1 MCGII
6 GYSGHRRASEVL
18 MDGLKR
24 LEYRGYD
31 SAGIAMVED
40 GRLLL
45 LKRQGELEMLQKAL
59 PKLEGR
65 TGIGHTRWATC
76 GRPSDRN
83 AHPFVSCDGKLAI
96 VHNGIIENYSSLRG
110 RLEAEGHH
118 FTSETDTEVI
128 VHLLETHYAGDLRQ
142 ALAETVR
149 EIQGTYAIAAVLEGS
164 PEIAAARKENPLVL
178 GLGVEENFL
187 ASDVTALLSY
197 TNQVLYIM
205 DGETVSLTPK
215 GVTIFDMDGAVIKR
229 EPSAVTWS
237 AEDAQ
242 KGGFE
247 HFMLK
252 EIFEGPNA
260 IHNTL
265 LGALDLIENGEVLP
279 RTDFPSVKLVACGS
293 SFHAAMVGKYA
304 MEEFAG
310 VPTTLELASEYRYSP
325 GAREAPLVILITQS
339 GETADTL
346 AAAREARRRGC
357 RTLAVTN
364 VVGSTITREVDEVL
378 YTRAGPEIGVAAT
391 KTFLTQLLA
400 MYLVAIRIGYGNGTL
415 SHDSMRSA
423 LSSLRQSSNMVQSV
437 LNHVHEIE
445 EASKMIDRAE
455 HCFFIGR
462 NINYPT
468 MLEGALKLKEISYIH
483 AEGFAAGELKHGP
496 LALLNS
502 STPVI
507 AVAIKGDHTYDK
519 MLANIS
525 VVAARDSP
533 VLGVGLE
540 GDADLSRLCERM
552 IYVPPVRPVFSPI
565 PVTVA
570 LQALSYYVAK
580 RRGCS
585 IDKPKNLAKSV
596 TVE

>member
-1 MCGII
+1 MCGIV
-6 GYSGHRRASEVL
+6 GYSGHRQAAEVL
-18 MDGLKR
+18 MEGLKR

-31 SAGIAMVED
+31 SAGLAMVEKEH
-40 GRLLL
+40 LTLV
-45 LKRQGELEMLQKAL
+45 KRQGELDVLKRVL
-59 PKLEGR
+59 PRLEGH

-83 AHPFVSCDGKLAI
+83 SHPFLSCDGKLAI
-96 VHNGIIENYSSLRG
+96 VHNGIIENYMVLREE
-110 RLEAEGHH
+110 LEARGHR
-118 FTSETDTEVI
+118 FTSDTDTEVM
-128 VHLLETHYAGDLRQ
+128 VHLLEDHYKDDLRK
-142 ALAETVR
+142 ALALT
-149 EIQGTYAIAAVLEGS
+149 IQDIRGTYAIAAVREGS
-164 PEIAAARKENPLVL
+164 KEIVAARRENPLVV
-178 GLGVEENFL
+178 GIGVKENFL

-197 TNQVLYIM
+197 TSKVLYIM
-205 DGETVSLTPK
+205 DGETVSLTPS
-215 GVTIFDMDGAVIKR
+215 GVKIYDSDGALVKR
-229 EPSAVTWS
+229 EPSMITWS

-252 EIFEGPNA
+252 EIFEGPSA
-260 IHNTL
+260 IHNTM
-265 LGALDLIENGEVLP
+265 LGALDMIENGEVLP
-279 RTDFPSVKLVACGS
+279 NPDFQSIKIVACGS
-293 SFHAAMVGKYA
+293 SYHAAMGGKYA

-325 GAREAPLVILITQS
+325 GAREYPLVILVTQS

-346 AAAREARRRGC
+346 AAAREAKRRGC

-364 VVGSTITREVDEVL
+364 VVGSTITREVDEVF

-391 KTFLTQLLA
+391 KTFLTQALA
-400 MYLVAIRIGYGNGTL
+400 MYLLAIRIGYAKGVL
-415 SHDSMRSA
+415 SYDSMRSA

-437 LNHVHEIE
+437 LNHVHDIE
-445 EASKMIDRAE
+445 TASRLIDPSE

-462 NINYPT
+462 NINFPT
-468 MLEGALKLKEISYIH
+468 VLEGALKLKEISYIH

-496 LALLNS
+496 LALLDS
-502 STPVI
+502 TTPVI
-507 AVAIKGDHTYDK
+507 AVAIKGDHTYEK

-525 VVAARDSP
+525 EVAARDSP
-533 VLGVGLE
+533 ILGVGIE
-540 GDADLSRLCERM
+540 GDTELARLCEKV
-552 IYVPPVRPVFSPI
+552 IYIPKVNPLFSPI

-570 LQALSYYVAK
+570 LQVLSYYVAK

>member
-1 MCGII
+1 MCGIV

-18 MDGLKR
+18 MEGLKR

-31 SAGIAMVED
+31 SAGVAMVED
-40 GRLLL
+40 GRLTI
-45 LKRQGELEMLQKAL
+45 LKKQGELDVLHRAL
-59 PKLEGR
+59 PKFTGR

-76 GRPSDRN
+76 GRPSDSN
-83 AHPFVSCDGKLAI
+83 AHPFISCDGKLAI
-96 VHNGIIENYSSLRG
+96 VHNGIIENYTSLRE
-110 RLEAEGHH
+110 RLESEGHR
-118 FTSETDTEVI
+118 FTSETDTEVV
-128 VHLLETHYAGDLRQ
+128 VHLLESHYSGDLRQ
-142 ALAETVR
+142 ALAETVKDI
-149 EIQGTYAIAAVLEGS
+149 EGTYAIAAVLEGS
-164 PEIAAARKENPLVL
+164 QEIAAARKENPLVV
-178 GLGVEENFL
+178 GLGVNENFL

-197 TNQVLYIM
+197 TNKVLYIM
-205 DGETVSLTPK
+205 DGETLSLTPK
-215 GVTIFDMDGAVIKR
+215 GVAVYDQEGIEVKR

-279 RTDFPSVKLVACGS
+279 RIDFPSVKLVACGS

-325 GAREAPLVILITQS
+325 GACEAPLVILITQS

-364 VVGSTITREVDEVL
+364 IVGSTITREVDEVL

-400 MYLVAIRIGYGNGTL
+400 MYLLAIRVGYGNGTL

-437 LNHVHEIE
+437 LNHIHDIE
-445 EASKMIDRAE
+445 EASRMVDKAV

-468 MLEGALKLKEISYIH
+468 MMEGALKLKEISYIH

-496 LALLNS
+496 LALLDS

-507 AVAIKGDHTYDK
+507 AVAIKGDHTYEK

-525 VVAARDSP
+525 EVAARDSP
-533 VLGVGLE
+533 VLGVGVE
-540 GDADLSRLCERM
+540 GDTDLSRLCERM
-552 IYVPPVRPVFSPI
+552 VYVPPVKPVFSPI

-580 RRGCS
+580 RRNCS

>member
-1 MCGII
+1 MCGIV
-6 GYSGHRRASEVL
+6 GYSGHRRASDVL

-40 GRLLL
+40 GRLVL
-45 LKRQGELEMLQKAL
+45 LKRQGELEMLQKVL
-59 PKLEGR
+59 PRFEGR

-96 VHNGIIENYSSLRG
+96 VHNGIIENYSALRE

-118 FTSETDTEVI
+118 FTSETDTEVV
-128 VHLLETHYAGDLRQ
+128 VHLMEKHYAGDLRQ
-142 ALAETVR
+142 ALADTVR

-164 PEIAAARKENPLVL
+164 PEIAAARKENPLVV

-215 GVTIFDMDGAVIKR
+215 GVTIHDHEGTMVKR

-265 LGALDLIENGEVLP
+265 LGALDLVENGEVLP

-293 SFHAAMVGKYA
+293 SYHAAMVGKYA
-304 MEEFAG
+304 MEEFSG

-437 LNHVHEIE
+437 LNHIHDIE
-445 EASKMIDRAE
+445 EASKMVDQAH

-496 LALLNS
+496 LALLDS
-502 STPVI
+502 TTPVI
-507 AVAIKGDHTYDK
+507 AVAIKGDHTYEK

-525 VVAARDSP
+525 EVAARDSP

-540 GDADLSRLCERM
+540 GDTDLSRLCERM
-552 IYVPPVRPVFSPI
+552 IYVPPVKPVFSPI

>member
-1 MCGII
+1 MCGIM

-18 MDGLKR
+18 VEGLKR

-31 SAGIAMVED
+31 SAGVAMVEN
-40 GRLLL
+40 GRLAMV
-45 LKRQGELEMLQKAL
+45 KRQGELDVLQGAL
-59 PKLEGR
+59 PRLEGR

-83 AHPFVSCDGKLAI
+83 AHPFLSCDGKLAI
-96 VHNGIIENYSSLRG
+96 VHNGIIENHSTLRK

-118 FTSETDTEVI
+118 FTSETDTEVV
-128 VHLLETHYAGDLRQ
+128 VHLLEGHFRGDLRQ
-142 ALAETVR
+142 AMADTLK
-149 EIQGTYAIAAVLEGS
+149 EIKGTYAIAAVLEGS
-164 PEIAAARKENPLVL
+164 EEIVAARKENPLVI
-178 GLGVEENFL
+178 GLGVQENFL

-197 TNQVLYIM
+197 TNKVLYVM
-205 DGETVSLTPK
+205 DGETVSLTPN
-215 GVTIFDMDGAVIKR
+215 GVAIFDSEGAQVKR
-229 EPSAVTWS
+229 EPSLVSWS

-279 RTDFPSVKLVACGS
+279 RTDFQSVKLVACGS
-293 SFHAAMVGKYA
+293 SYHAAMVGKYA

-325 GAREAPLVILITQS
+325 GARETPLVILITQS

-357 RTLAVTN
+357 HTLAVTN

-391 KTFLTQLLA
+391 KTFLTQLVA

-437 LNHVHEIE
+437 LNRTHSIE
-445 EASKMIDRAE
+445 EASRMLDRAG

-496 LALLNS
+496 LALLDAT
-502 STPVI
+502 TPVI
-507 AVAIKGDHTYDK
+507 AVAIKGDHTYEK
-519 MLANIS
+519 MLANIAE
-525 VVAARDSP
+525 VAARDSP
-533 VLGVGLE
+533 VLGIGVE
-540 GDADLSRLCERM
+540 GDTDLGRLCERM
-552 IYVPPVRPVFSPI
+552 IAIQPVEPVFSPL

-570 LQALSYYVAK
+570 LQALAYYVAR

>member
-1 MCGII
+1 MCGIM

-18 MDGLKR
+18 VEGLKR

-31 SAGIAMVED
+31 SAGVAMVEN
-40 GRLLL
+40 GRLAMV
-45 LKRQGELEMLQKAL
+45 KRQGELDVLQGAL
-59 PKLEGR
+59 PRLEGR

-83 AHPFVSCDGKLAI
+83 AHPFLSCDGKLAI
-96 VHNGIIENYSSLRG
+96 VHNGIIENHSTLRK

-118 FTSETDTEVI
+118 FTSETDTEVV
-128 VHLLETHYAGDLRQ
+128 VHLLEGHFRGDLRQ
-142 ALAETVR
+142 AMADTLK
-149 EIQGTYAIAAVLEGS
+149 EIKGTYAIAAVLEGS
-164 PEIAAARKENPLVL
+164 EEIVAARKENPLVI
-178 GLGVEENFL
+178 GLGVQENFL

-197 TNQVLYIM
+197 TNNVLYVM
-205 DGETVSLTPK
+205 DGEIVSLTPN
-215 GVTIFDMDGAVIKR
+215 GVAIFDSEGAQVKR
-229 EPSAVTWS
+229 EPSLVSWS

-279 RTDFPSVKLVACGS
+279 RTDFQSVKLVACGS
-293 SFHAAMVGKYA
+293 SYHAAMVGKYA

-325 GAREAPLVILITQS
+325 GARETPLVILITQS

-357 RTLAVTN
+357 HTLAVTN

-391 KTFLTQLLA
+391 KTFLTQLVA

-415 SHDSMRSA
+415 SHASMRSA

-437 LNHVHEIE
+437 LNRTHSIE
-445 EASKMIDRAE
+445 EASRMLDRAG

-496 LALLNS
+496 LALLDAT
-502 STPVI
+502 TPVI
-507 AVAIKGDHTYDK
+507 AVAIKGDHTYEK

-525 VVAARDSP
+525 EVAARDSP
-533 VLGVGLE
+533 VLGIGVE
-540 GDADLSRLCERM
+540 GDTDLGRLCERM
-552 IYVPPVRPVFSPI
+552 IAIQPVEPVFSPL

-570 LQALSYYVAK
+570 LQALAYYVAR

>member
-1 MCGII
+1 MCGIM

-18 MDGLKR
+18 VEGLKR

-31 SAGIAMVED
+31 SAGVAMVEN
-40 GRLLL
+40 GRLAMV
-45 LKRQGELEMLQKAL
+45 KRQGELDVLQGAL
-59 PKLEGR
+59 PRLEGR

-83 AHPFVSCDGKLAI
+83 AHPFLSCDGKLAI
-96 VHNGIIENYSSLRG
+96 VHNGIIENHSTLRK

-118 FTSETDTEVI
+118 FTSETDTEVV
-128 VHLLETHYAGDLRQ
+128 VHLLEGHFRGDLRQ
-142 ALAETVR
+142 AMADTLK
-149 EIQGTYAIAAVLEGS
+149 EIKGTYAIAAVLEGS
-164 PEIAAARKENPLVL
+164 EEIVAARKENPLVI
-178 GLGVEENFL
+178 GLGVQENFL

-197 TNQVLYIM
+197 TNKVLYVM
-205 DGETVSLTPK
+205 DGETVSLTPN
-215 GVTIFDMDGAVIKR
+215 GVAIFDSEGAQVKR
-229 EPSAVTWS
+229 EPSLVSWS

-279 RTDFPSVKLVACGS
+279 RIDFQSVKLVACGS
-293 SFHAAMVGKYA
+293 SYHAAMVGKYA

-325 GAREAPLVILITQS
+325 GARETPLVILITQS

-357 RTLAVTN
+357 HTLAVTN

-391 KTFLTQLLA
+391 KTFLTQLVA

-415 SHDSMRSA
+415 SHASMRSA

-437 LNHVHEIE
+437 LNRTHSIE
-445 EASKMIDRAE
+445 EASRMLDRAG

-496 LALLNS
+496 LALLDAT
-502 STPVI
+502 TPVI
-507 AVAIKGDHTYDK
+507 AVAIKGDHTYEK

-525 VVAARDSP
+525 EVAARDSP
-533 VLGVGLE
+533 VLGIGVE
-540 GDADLSRLCERM
+540 GDTDLGRLCERM
-552 IYVPPVRPVFSPI
+552 IAIQPVEPVFSPL

-570 LQALSYYVAK
+570 LQALAYYVAR

>member
-1 MCGII
+1 MCGIV

-18 MDGLKR
+18 MEGLKR

-31 SAGIAMVED
+31 SAGLAMVED
-40 GRLLL
+40 GRLVL
-45 LKRQGELEMLQKAL
+45 LKRKGELEVLQGAL
-59 PKLEGR
+59 PRFEGR

-96 VHNGIIENYSSLRG
+96 VHNGIIENYSSLRE
-110 RLEAEGHH
+110 RLESEGHH
-118 FTSETDTEVI
+118 FTSETDTEVV
-128 VHLLETHYAGDLRQ
+128 VHLMETHYAGDLRK
-142 ALAETVR
+142 ALADTVK
-149 EIQGTYAIAAVLEGS
+149 EIQGTYAISAILEGS
-164 PEIAAARKENPLVL
+164 QEIAAARKENPLVV
-178 GLGVEENFL
+178 GLGIDENFL

-197 TNQVLYIM
+197 TNKVLYIM

-215 GVTIFDMDGAVIKR
+215 GVAIFDHDGAPVKR
-229 EPSAVTWS
+229 DPSTITWS

-437 LNHVHEIE
+437 LNHLHDVE
-445 EASKMIDRAE
+445 EASRMIDKAV

-496 LALLNS
+496 LALLDS
-502 STPVI
+502 TTPVI
-507 AVAIKGDHTYDK
+507 AVAIKGDHTYEK

-525 VVAARDSP
+525 EVAARDSP

-540 GDADLSRLCERM
+540 GDTDLARLCERM
-552 IYVPPVRPVFSPI
+552 IFIPPVKPVFSPI

>member
-1 MCGII
+1 MCGIM

-18 MDGLKR
+18 VEGLKR

-31 SAGIAMVED
+31 SAGVAMVEN
-40 GRLLL
+40 GRLAMV
-45 LKRQGELEMLQKAL
+45 KRQGELDVLQGAL
-59 PKLEGR
+59 PRLEGR

-83 AHPFVSCDGKLAI
+83 AHPFLSCDGKLAI
-96 VHNGIIENYSSLRG
+96 VHNGIIENHSTLRK

-118 FTSETDTEVI
+118 FTSETDTEVV
-128 VHLLETHYAGDLRQ
+128 VHLLEGHFRGDLRQ
-142 ALAETVR
+142 AMADTLK
-149 EIQGTYAIAAVLEGS
+149 EIKGTYAIAAVLEGS
-164 PEIAAARKENPLVL
+164 EEIVAARKENPLVI
-178 GLGVEENFL
+178 GLGVQENFL

-197 TNQVLYIM
+197 TNKVLYVM
-205 DGETVSLTPK
+205 DGETVSLTPN
-215 GVTIFDMDGAVIKR
+215 GVAIFDSEGAQVKR
-229 EPSAVTWS
+229 EPSLVSWS

-279 RTDFPSVKLVACGS
+279 RTDFQSVKLVACGS
-293 SFHAAMVGKYA
+293 SYHAAMVGKYA

-325 GAREAPLVILITQS
+325 GARETPLVILITQS

-357 RTLAVTN
+357 HTLAVTN

-391 KTFLTQLLA
+391 KTFLTQLVA

-415 SHDSMRSA
+415 SHASMRSA

-437 LNHVHEIE
+437 LNRTHSIE
-445 EASKMIDRAE
+445 EASRMLDRAG

-496 LALLNS
+496 LALLDAT
-502 STPVI
+502 TPVI
-507 AVAIKGDHTYDK
+507 AVAIKGDHTYEK

-525 VVAARDSP
+525 EVAARDSP
-533 VLGVGLE
+533 VLGIGVE
-540 GDADLSRLCERM
+540 GDTDLGRLCERM
-552 IYVPPVRPVFSPI
+552 IAIQPVEPVFSPL

-570 LQALSYYVAK
+570 LQALAYYVAR

>member
-6 GYSGHRRASEVL
+6 GYSGHRPAVEVL

-31 SAGIAMVED
+31 SAGVAMVEN
-40 GRLLL
+40 GHLEMV
-45 LKRQGELEMLQKAL
+45 KRQGELEVLRRAL
-59 PKLEGR
+59 PRFEGR
-65 TGIGHTRWATC
+65 TGVGHTRWATC

-83 AHPFVSCDGKLAI
+83 AHPFISCDGKLAV
-96 VHNGIIENYSSLRG
+96 VHNGIIENYATLRG
-110 RLEAEGHH
+110 ELESRGHR
-118 FTSETDTEVI
+118 FTSDTDTEVL
-128 VHLLETHYAGDLRQ
+128 VHLLEEHYRGDLRQ
-142 ALAETVR
+142 ALADTVR
-149 EIQGTYAIAAVLEGS
+149 GIEGTYAIAAIHEKGE
-164 PEIAAARKENPLVL
+164 EIAAARKENPLVI
-178 GLGVEENFL
+178 GLGVKENFL

-197 TNQVLYIM
+197 TNKVLYVM
-205 DGETVSLTPK
+205 DGETVSLTPDK
-215 GVTIFDMDGAVIKR
+215 VSLFNAEGTMVGR
-229 EPSAVTWS
+229 EPSLVTWS

-265 LGALDLIENGEVLP
+265 LGSLDMIENGEVLP
-279 RTDFPSVKLVACGS
+279 RTDFQAVKLVACGS

-304 MEEFAG
+304 MEDIAR
-310 VPTTLELASEYRYSP
+310 VPTTLELASEYRYSL

-378 YTRAGPEIGVAAT
+378 YTKAGPEIGVAAT
-391 KTFLTQLLA
+391 KTFLSQLLA
-400 MYLVAIRIGYGNGTL
+400 MYLLAIRIGYAKGTL
-415 SHDSMRSA
+415 SHDSMRGA
-423 LSSLRQSSNMVQSV
+423 LYSLRQSSNMVQSV
-437 LNHVHEIE
+437 LNHIHDIE
-445 EASKMIDRAE
+445 EASHMIDRAE

-468 MLEGALKLKEISYIH
+468 MLEAALKLKEVSYIH

-496 LALLNS
+496 LALLDD

-507 AVAIKGDHTYDK
+507 AVAIKGDHTYEK

-525 VVAARDSP
+525 EVAARDSP
-533 VLGVGLE
+533 VLGVGCE
-540 GDADLSRLCERM
+540 GDTELTRLCEQV
-552 IYVPPVRPVFSPI
+552 IYIPKVRPLLSPI

-570 LQALSYYVAK
+570 LQALAYFVAK
-580 RRGCS
+580 RRNCS

>member
-1 MCGII
+1 MCGIM

-18 MDGLKR
+18 VEGLKR

-31 SAGIAMVED
+31 SAGVAMVEN
-40 GRLLL
+40 GRLTLV
-45 LKRQGELEMLQKAL
+45 KRQGELGVLQGAL
-59 PKLEGR
+59 PRLEGR

-83 AHPFVSCDGKLAI
+83 AHPFLSCDGKLAI
-96 VHNGIIENYSSLRG
+96 VHNGIIENHSTLRK

-118 FTSETDTEVI
+118 FTSETDTEVV
-128 VHLLETHYAGDLRQ
+128 VHLLEGHFRGDLRQ
-142 ALAETVR
+142 AMADTLK
-149 EIQGTYAIAAVLEGS
+149 EIKGTYAIAAVLEGS
-164 PEIAAARKENPLVL
+164 EEIVAARKENPLVI
-178 GLGVEENFL
+178 GLGVQENFL

-197 TNQVLYIM
+197 TNKILYVM
-205 DGETVSLTPK
+205 DGETVSLTPN
-215 GVTIFDMDGAVIKR
+215 GVAIFDSEGAQVKR
-229 EPSAVTWS
+229 EPSLVSWS

-279 RTDFPSVKLVACGS
+279 RTDFQSVKLVACGS
-293 SFHAAMVGKYA
+293 SYHAAMVGKYA

-325 GAREAPLVILITQS
+325 GARETPLVILITQS

-357 RTLAVTN
+357 HTLAVTN

-391 KTFLTQLLA
+391 KTFLTQLVA

-415 SHDSMRSA
+415 SHASMRSA

-437 LNHVHEIE
+437 LNRTHSIE
-445 EASKMIDRAE
+445 EASRMLDRAG

-496 LALLNS
+496 LALLDAT
-502 STPVI
+502 TPVI
-507 AVAIKGDHTYDK
+507 AVAIKGDHTYEK

-525 VVAARDSP
+525 EVAARDSP
-533 VLGVGLE
+533 VLGIGIE
-540 GDADLSRLCERM
+540 GDTDLGRLCERM
-552 IYVPPVRPVFSPI
+552 IAIQPVEPVFSPL

-570 LQALSYYVAK
+570 LQALAYYVAR

>member
-1 MCGII
+1 MCGIV

-31 SAGIAMVED
+31 SAGIAMVEN
-40 GRLLL
+40 GHISLV
-45 LKRQGELEMLQKAL
+45 KKQGELNVLQSIL
-59 PKLEGR
+59 PRFEGR

-83 AHPFVSCDGKLAI
+83 AHPFMSCDGKLAV
-96 VHNGIIENYSSLRG
+96 VHNGIIENYAPLREA
-110 RLEAEGHH
+110 LEDRGHH
-118 FTSETDTEVI
+118 FTSETDTEVL
-128 VHLLETHYAGDLRQ
+128 VHLLEDHFKGDLRQ
-142 ALAETVR
+142 ALSDAVR
-149 EIQGTYAIAAVLEGS
+149 EVQGTYAIAAVLEGS
-164 PEIAAARKENPLVL
+164 DEIAAARKENPLVI
-178 GLGVEENFL
+178 GLGVKENFL

-197 TNQVLYIM
+197 TSKVLYIM
-205 DGETVSLTPK
+205 DGETVSLTPAK
-215 GVTIFDMDGAVIKR
+215 VTVHDADGAVVTR
-229 EPSAVTWS
+229 EPSMVSWS

-265 LGALDLIENGEVLP
+265 LGALDMIENGDILP
-279 RTDFPSVKLVACGS
+279 RVEFPSVKLVACGS

-400 MYLVAIRIGYGNGTL
+400 MYLVAIRIGYGNGNL

-437 LNHVHEIE
+437 LNRVQGIE
-445 EASKMIDRAE
+445 EASRMVDRAV

-496 LALLNS
+496 LALLDSN
-502 STPVI
+502 TPVI

-525 VVAARDSP
+525 EVAARDSP
-533 VLGVGLE
+533 VLGVGVE
-540 GDADLSRLCERM
+540 GDTDLARLCEKV
-552 IYVPPVRPVFSPI
+552 IYVPKVKPVFSPI

>member
-1 MCGII
+1 MCGIV
-6 GYSGHRRASEVL
+6 GYVGYRQAAEVL
-18 MDGLKR
+18 MEGLKR

-31 SAGIAMVED
+31 SAGIALVD
-40 GRLLL
+40 NGRLSLT
-45 LKRQGELEMLQKAL
+45 KRQGELDVLRGVMPRSEA
-59 PKLEGR
+59 R

-83 AHPFVSCDGKLAI
+83 AHPFMSCDGKLAI
-96 VHNGIIENYSSLRG
+96 VHNGIIENYAALRG
-110 RLEAEGHH
+110 RLESNGHR

-128 VHLLETHYAGDLRQ
+128 VHLLEDHYKGDLRQ
-142 ALAETVR
+142 ALADSIK
-149 EIQGTYAIAAVLEGS
+149 EIEGTYAIAAIRDGGQ
-164 PEIAAARKENPLVL
+164 EIAAARKENPMVI
-178 GLGVEENFL
+178 GLGVKENFL

-197 TNQVLYIM
+197 TNKVLYIM
-205 DGETVSLTPK
+205 DGETLSITPSEVK
-215 GVTIFDMDGAVIKR
+215 VFNAEGVPVER
-229 EPSAVTWS
+229 EPAVVTWS

-260 IHNTL
+260 MHNTL
-265 LGALDLIENGEVLP
+265 LGALDMIENGEVLP
-279 RTDFPSVKLVACGS
+279 RIDFRSVKLVACGS
-293 SFHAAMVGKYA
+293 SFHAAMVGKYV
-304 MEEFAG
+304 MEEFASL
-310 VPTTLELASEYRYSP
+310 PTTLELASEYRYSP
-325 GAREAPLVILITQS
+325 GARETPLVILITQS

-378 YTRAGPEIGVAAT
+378 YTKAGPEIGVAAT
-391 KTFLTQLLA
+391 KTFLAQMLA
-400 MYLVAIRIGYGNGTL
+400 MYLLAIRIGYAKGNL

-437 LNHVHEIE
+437 LNRMHEIE
-445 EASKMIDRAE
+445 EASKMIDSAE

-496 LALLNS
+496 LALLDS
-502 STPVI
+502 TTPVI
-507 AVAIKGDHTYDK
+507 ATAIKGDPTYEK
-519 MLANIS
+519 MLANVS
-525 VVAARDSP
+525 EVAARDSP
-533 VLGVGLE
+533 VLGIGLE
-540 GDADLSRLCERM
+540 GDTELARLCERV
-552 IYVPPVRPVFSPI
+552 IYVPKVKPVYSPI

-570 LQALSYYVAK
+570 LQILAYHVAK
-580 RRGCS
+580 RRNCS